1 MEAMETQD
9 LLDIARE
16 AAGAAAAVHRHR
28 LGTVPPEAWSEKG
41 TADFVTAV
49 DHEAQ
54 DRILEVLQR
63 RVPDHD
69 VLAEESREEQ
79 TRNGS
84 DWLWIVDPLDGTTN
98 YLHRYPA
105 YSASVAAVHKGR
117 LMAGVV
123 IDSARD
129 HTWHAVAGGGAHLD
143 GAPIHASRIH
153 QLGLALIG
161 TGFPFKATHL
171 LPDYLRQ
178 FDRVLRNA
186 SGIRRAGSAALDLCH
201 LAAGYFDGFWELWLA
216 PWDIAAGT
224 LIAREAGARVTTLAG
239 QEDLVRA
246 DGKATAVLA
255 GNPAIY
261 EALGRLVAP

>member
-1 MEAMETQD
+1 METQD
-9 LLDIARE
+9 LLDIAQE
-16 AAGAAAAVHRHR
+16 AARTAAAVHRDR

-54 DRILEVLQR
+54 DRILDVLRR

-79 TRNGS
+79 SDNGS

-105 YSASVAAVHKGR
+105 YAASVAVTHRGR

-129 HTWHAVAGGGAHLD
+129 QEWTATDGGGAFLD
-143 GAPIHASRIH
+143 GAAIHASHIAE
-153 QLGLALIG
+153 LELALIG
-161 TGFPFKATHL
+161 TGFPFKAAQL
-171 LPDYLRQ
+171 LPEYLRQ
-178 FDRVLRNA
+178 FDQVLRRTT
-186 SGIRRAGSAALDLCH
+186 GIRRAGSAALDLCH

-224 LIAREAGARVTTLAG
+224 LIARQAGARVTTLDG
-239 QEDLVRA
+239 EEDLLRG
-246 DGKATAVLA
+246 DGAATAVLA

-261 EALGRLVAP
+261 EALGALVAGA

>member
-1 MEAMETQD
+1 METQD

-16 AAGAAAAVHRHR
+16 AAGAAARIHRDR

-41 TADFVTAV
+41 TADFVTGV

-54 DRILEVLQR
+54 DRILAILQR

-69 VLAEESREEQ
+69 VLAEESGQERSG
-79 TRNGS
+79 GS

-98 YLHRYPA
+98 YLHTYPA
-105 YSASVAAVHKGR
+105 YAVSVAATYRGR
-117 LMAGVV
+117 LKAGVV

-129 HTWHAVAGGGAHLD
+129 HVWTATDGGGARLD
-143 GAPIHASRIH
+143 GTTIHASAIER
-153 QLGLALIG
+153 LELALIG
-161 TGFPFKATHL
+161 TGFPFKATDL

-178 FDRVLRNA
+178 FDRVLRTV
-186 SGIRRAGSAALDLCH
+186 SGVRRAGSAAIDLCH
-201 LAAGYFDGFWELWLA
+201 LAAGHFDGFWELWLA

-224 LIAREAGARVTTLAG
+224 LIAREAGARVTTLDG
-239 QEDLVRA
+239 DEHVLND
-246 DGKATAVLA
+246 DGKATAVLG

-261 EALGRLVAP
+261 EALGALLAAI